1 MLSVYM
7 VREIVARQKQGQ
19 AVRMIARDLRVDRR
33 TVKRWLKLGKWEAR
47 QQRPRPRQIDQY
59 KSFIERHGPKVL
71 WNARA
76 LHRALTGAGFTGSYG
91 QVQRFVRSTPWCYT
105 RWARAAKLRFG
116 SLTQQVAFEWMRAVL
131 QKEIKS
137 DALQREIGYIPD
149 LDVLLR
155 HLYDGRLSQRN
166 RSMVILAGRRSL
178 SNRQISS
185 FLAVSKRTCER
196 YRRLFE
202 TGGSAALFAR
212 RVRSTR
218 KVEDDSLKKA
228 VFSLLHEPPSNHGIN
243 RTSWKMADLS
253 RVLRETG
260 RPACNDVVRKIIK
273 AAGYKWRTA
282 RVVLTSNDPA
292 YSEKLGRIRSILSG
306 LSPDEAFFSIDE
318 YGPFAVK
325 MTYGRA
331 LAAPGEHRIVPQWQ
345 KPRGSLIVTAALEL
359 AKNEITHFYSAKKN
373 TAEMIHMMDVLISR
387 YSDQRK
393 LYLSWDAASWHIS
406 KRLYKHVEEHNYN
419 AISTYSPIVETVPL
433 PSGAQFLNV
442 IESVFSGMSRA
453 IIANSDYATVEDA
466 QAAIDRYFDE
476 RNAHFRQYP
485 RKAGNRI
492 WGKEREPAAFSAANN
507 CKDPRYR

>member
-7 VREIVARQKQGQ
+7 VREIVARKKQGQ
-19 AVRMIARDLRVDRR
+19 ALRVIARDLRVNRR
-33 TVKRWLKLGKWEAR
+33 TVKRWLKLGKWRAR
-47 QQRPRPRQIDQY
+47 PQALRPRQIDEY
-59 KSFIERHGPKVL
+59 ARFIEQHGPKVL

-76 LHRALTGAGFTGSYG
+76 LHRALSNAGFTGSYG
-91 QVQRFVRSTPWCYT
+91 QVQTFVRSMPSFHT

-116 SLTQQVAFEWMRAVL
+116 SLKQQVAFDWMRSVL
-131 QKEIKS
+131 QKETKS
-137 DALQREIGYIPD
+137 AALRRELGDIPD
-149 LDVLLR
+149 FDVLLR

-166 RSMVILAGRRSL
+166 RSMVILAGHRRLCS
-178 SNRQISS
+178 RHISS
-185 FLAVSKRTCER
+185 FLAISRRTCGR

-202 TGGSAALFAR
+202 AGGSAALFAR
-212 RVRSTR
+212 KVRSTR
-218 KVEDDSLKKA
+218 KIDDDSLKSA
-228 VFSLLHEPPSNHGIN
+228 IFSLLHEPPSNHGIN
-243 RTSWKMADLS
+243 RTSWKMGDLC

-260 RPACNDVVRKIIK
+260 RPACSDVVRKIIR
-273 AAGYKWRTA
+273 AAGYKWRSA

-292 YSEKLGRIRSILSG
+292 YSEKLGRIRLILSG
-306 LSPDEAFFSIDE
+306 ISSDEAFFSIDE
-318 YGPFAVK
+318 FGPFAVK

-331 LAAPGEHRIVPQWQ
+331 LSAPGEHRIVPQWQ

-359 AKNEITHFYSAKKN
+359 GTNQITHFYSGKKN

-387 YSDQRK
+387 YSDRRK

-406 KRLYKHVEEHNYN
+406 KRLYQHVEEHNKA
-419 AISTYSPIVETVPL
+419 AISTYAPIVETVPL

-466 QAAIDRYFDE
+466 RVAIDRYFDE
-476 RNAHFRQYP
+476 RNVHFQQRP
-485 RKAGNRI
+485 RKAGNKI